1 MVIGDIARKNARLQ
15 GERVAVSCR
24 RRVYTFAE
32 VNRLANRVANAL
44 IERAAGKGQRVAY
57 LSKNSAEYASVQFG
71 IAKTG
76 AAAVPLNVRLAVP
89 ELDYILTDSDPAVL
103 IFESDCAAAVQE
115 LVARRPGLP
124 ILELPSTA
132 DGDIVATTPWLRE
145 ASADEPGIHVE
156 ESDLLFVIYTS
167 GTTGR
172 PKGAMLTHRNII
184 WANHNYAL
192 EFRLRPED
200 VGLHPM
206 PLFHAGGGSIFIGT
220 LFAGCRA
227 VIVRDFSP
235 AEVLDLIEEER
246 VTFAILVPAMIIRLL
261 EHPDVVSRDFRSLR
275 LIMYGAAPMPLD
287 RLRRAMEVFGCSFIN
302 SYGQTEAAPSI
313 TFLRPEEHRPD
324 DGPVWARR
332 LGSVGRE
339 TYNVEARVVN
349 ESGRNVRPGEV
360 GEIVCRGNNVMA
372 GYWRQPEA
380 TAAAIRDGWL
390 CTGDLATVDEEG
402 YLYLA
407 GRKKELI
414 ISGGENIYPA
424 EVEQA
429 LFAHPAV
436 LEVAVFGL
444 PDAVWG
450 ERVAAAIV
458 LRPGCAL
465 TVDDVTEFCRV
476 RLAGYKRPRTVCFVE
491 ALPRNATGKVLK
503 HVLRSQ
509 FREQVEARTET

>member
-1 MVIGDIARKNARLQ
+1 MVIGDIARKQARLQ
-15 GERVAVSCR
+15 PGRAAVSCR
-24 RRVYTFAE
+24 DRRYTFAE
-32 VNRLANRVANAL
+32 VNRLANRIAHAL
-44 IERAAGKGQRVAY
+44 LARGAAKGQRVAY

-76 AAAVPLNVRLAVP
+76 AASVPINFRLAVP
-89 ELDYILTDSDPAVL
+89 ELDYILSDSEPSLL
-103 IFESDCAAAVQE
+103 IYESDCAPTVREIAAP
-115 LVARRPGLP
+115 RRGLTT
-124 ILELPSTA
+124 LELPSSGP
-132 DGDIVATTPWLRE
+132 GDVVSATPWLADTPE
-145 ASADEPGIHVE
+145 DEPEVAVD

-172 PKGAMLTHRNII
+172 PKGAMLTHRNML
-184 WANHNYAL
+184 WSNHAYAL
-192 EFRLRPED
+192 EFLLRPED

-206 PLFHAGGGSIFIGT
+206 PLFHAGGGGIFIGS
-220 LFAGCRA
+220 LFSGCRA
-227 VIVRDFSP
+227 VVVRDFEP
-235 AEVLDLIEEER
+235 ADVLSLLERER

-261 EHPDVVSRDFRSLR
+261 EHPDVATRDFSTLR

-287 RLRRAMEVFGCSFIN
+287 RLRRAMDVFGCQFIN
-302 SYGQTEAAPSI
+302 SYGQTEASPAI
-313 TFLRPEEHRPD
+313 TFLRPQEHRPH
-324 DGPVWARR
+324 DGPVWGRR

-339 TYNVEARVVN
+339 TFNVEVRIVN
-349 ESGRNVRPGEV
+349 DAGKDVQQGEV
-360 GEIVCRGNNVMA
+360 GEIEVRGNNVMA

-380 TAAAIRDGWL
+380 TAATIRGGWL
-390 CTGDLATVDEEG
+390 RTGDLATVDEDG
-402 YLYLA
+402 YVYLA

-436 LEVAVFGL
+436 LEVAVFSL
-444 PDAVWG
+444 PDDAWG

-458 LRPGCAL
+458 VRPGYSL
-465 TVDDVTEFCRV
+465 TEDGVTEFCRS

-503 HVLRSQ
+503 HIL
-509 FREQVEARTET
+509 REQFDPTEARTRT